1 MTTLDFYILRR
12 VLKPLVLALLVALL
26 VLLLERVLRL
36 LDFILGSDGPLAIF
50 FEIIAYLVPEYAGL
64 ALPMSLL
71 LGIML
76 GFNQLG
82 RDGEIDAF
90 QASGL
95 GLARQGRAAFLVAL
109 VVMAVTAATLGYVK
123 PFARYAYQSVVFA
136 MTQAAFHVLLRPNVF
151 AEFGTAT
158 VLVGG
163 IHPETGTFSDVF
175 LYETSADASSTVIT
189 AREGAVTRSTEGGMP
204 VLRLFQG
211 IRLASASAK
220 PDASQPPTAGAPQA
234 QSAGALRFEELRTA
248 LADDTAELFRARG
261 GDRREYTFDELW
273 RLRSD
278 PPEGVR
284 RSDIVSEF
292 NVRLVQSLS
301 VAVLPFLAIALA
313 LGRRRSDR
321 IYGIAA
327 GLFILIAFNQSIDFG
342 KNLVQ
347 SGDVGPLLALWVPF
361 ALFAAG
367 SIYAFYRAAMK
378 VPRGISVPGLGALSE
393 AVRAMHR
400 RLIRAGDRQA

>member
-12 VLKPLVLALLVALL
+12 VLKPLGLALLVALL

-36 LDFILGSDGPLAIF
+36 LDFILGSDGPLTIF

-95 GLARQGRAAFLVAL
+95 GLARQARAAFLVSL
-109 VVMAVTAATLGYVK
+109 VIMMVTATTLGYVK

-151 AEFGTAT
+151 AEFGPTT

-163 IHPETGTFSDVF
+163 IRPETGTFSDVF
-175 LYETSADASSTVIT
+175 LYETDADGGSTVIT
-189 AREGAVTRSTEGGMP
+189 ARDGAIAQSAEGGMP

-211 IRLASASAK
+211 IRLARGSAA
-220 PDASQPPTAGAPQA
+220 PAGDPQPGTV
-234 QSAGALRFEELRTA
+234 GALRFEELRTA
-248 LADDTAELFRARG
+248 LSDDAAELFRPRG
-261 GDRREYTFDELW
+261 GDRREYTLDELW
-273 RLRSD
+273 RLRTA

-284 RSDIVSEF
+284 RSDIISEL

-327 GLFILIAFNQSIDFG
+327 GLFVLVAFNQSIDFG

-347 SGDVGPLLALWVPF
+347 AEDVGPLLALWLPL
-361 ALFAAG
+361 ALFTAG
-367 SIYAFYRAAMK
+367 SLYAFYRAALK
-378 VPRGISVPGLGALSE
+378 VPREITVPGLRPLSE
-393 AVRAMHR
+393 AARVLRQ
-400 RLIRAGDRQA
+400 RLAGDRDRPA

>member
-36 LDFILGSDGPLAIF
+36 LDFILGSDGPLTIF

-95 GLARQGRAAFLVAL
+95 GLARQGRAAFLVSL
-109 VVMAVTAATLGYVK
+109 VVMLITATTLGYVK

-136 MTQAAFHVLLRPNVF
+136 MTQAAFHVLVRPNVF
-151 AEFGTAT
+151 AEFGSTT

-163 IHPETGTFSDVF
+163 IQPETGTFSDVF
-175 LYETSADASSTVIT
+175 LYETGVQGGSTVIT
-189 AREGAVTRSTEGGMP
+189 ARKGAVTRSAEGGMP

-211 IRLASASAK
+211 IRLASGGTQAGN
-220 PDASQPPTAGAPQA
+220 PQPQT
-234 QSAGALRFEELRTA
+234 AGALRFEELRTA
-248 LADDTAELFRARG
+248 LSDDAAELFRPRG
-261 GDRREYTFDELW
+261 GDRREYTLDELW
-273 RLRSD
+273 QLRSD

-284 RSDIVSEF
+284 RSDIVSEL

-327 GLFILIAFNQSIDFG
+327 GLFILVAFNQSIDLG

-347 SGDVGPLLALWVPF
+347 AGDVGPVLALWVPLAVF
-361 ALFAAG
+361 TAG
-367 SIYAFYRAAMK
+367 SLYAFCRAALK
-378 VPRGISVPGLGALSE
+378 VPREITVPGLRPLSE
-393 AVRAMHR
+393 AAHLMRR
-400 RLIRAGDRQA
+400 RLSRGGDRSA

>member
-36 LDFILGSDGPLAIF
+36 LDFILGSDGPLTIF

-95 GLARQGRAAFLVAL
+95 GLARQGRAAFLVSL
-109 VVMAVTAATLGYVK
+109 VIMTITAATLGYVK

-136 MTQAAFHVLLRPNVF
+136 MTQAAFHVLVRPNVF
-151 AEFGTAT
+151 AEFGQAT

-163 IHPETGTFSDVF
+163 IQPETGTFSDVF
-175 LYETSADASSTVIT
+175 LYETSVQGGSTVIT
-189 AREGAVTRSTEGGMP
+189 SRSGAVSRSAEGGMP

-211 IRLASASAK
+211 IRLASGGAQAGD
-220 PDASQPPTAGAPQA
+220 PQP

-248 LADDTAELFRARG
+248 LSDDAAELFRPRG
-261 GDRREYTFDELW
+261 GDRREYTIDELW
-273 RLRSD
+273 RLRSA

-284 RSDIVSEF
+284 RSDIVSEL

-327 GLFILIAFNQSIDFG
+327 GLFVLVAFNQSIDFG

-347 SGDVGPLLALWVPF
+347 AGDVGPFLALWVPL
-361 ALFAAG
+361 ALFTAG
-367 SIYAFYRAAMK
+367 SLYAFYRAALK
-378 VPRGISVPGLGALSE
+378 VPREIAVPGLRPLSE
-393 AVRAMHR
+393 AARLVRQ
-400 RLIRAGDRQA
+400 RLIRGGDRPA